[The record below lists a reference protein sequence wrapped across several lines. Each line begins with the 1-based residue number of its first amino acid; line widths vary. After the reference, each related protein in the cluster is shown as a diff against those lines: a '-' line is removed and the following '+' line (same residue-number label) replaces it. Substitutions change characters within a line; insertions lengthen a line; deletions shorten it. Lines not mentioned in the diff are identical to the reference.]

1 MDIHKITLSEEEIKF
16 RYTIQE
22 VIDRLLYCPG
32 YREKLAQF
40 NQEFNIPTRYK
51 NMYEPFKFKKNEAI
65 LQVNSCD

>member
-16 RYTIQE
+16 RYTVQQ

-40 NQEFNIPTRYK
+40 NEEFDIPNRYK
-51 NMYEPFKFKKNEAI
+51 NMYEPFNLKKNETI
-65 LQVNSCD
+65 LQVNPCN